1 MPKINPEILR
11 WARETAGLELADA
24 ARGIG
29 MTGAKAAQ
37 HLAEMEAGDRE
48 PSRRQLVEMAK
59 KYRRPLLTFYLSGP
73 PELGPRTHDFR
84 TLPERRRESESLIS
98 ALIRDVK
105 ARQAIVAGALEDA
118 QEGEALPFV
127 GSMSLKDG
135 PIRLAAAMLETIGL
149 SRDEFR
155 GAKNKDE
162 AFRLLRDA
170 TERAGVYVILM
181 GNLGSFHTD
190 IDAEAFRG
198 FAMSDPI
205 APFIVINENDA
216 RAAWPF
222 TLLHELGHV
231 FLGESGISGYRTEV
245 AVERICD
252 RAAAQYLLEDGELA
266 GLPAA
271 ASLDELI
278 EAITV
283 FADDRH
289 LSRKMVAYNLLR
301 SDRIDGAKYRNICE
315 QLDADRAKVAA
326 ARPKS
331 QVNYYVVRGHRVGQG
346 LIRLVNRMV
355 AGGSLSSTMAGRVLG
370 VKPTAVGRMTERA
383 A

>member
-11 WARETAGLELADA
+11 WARETAGLDLAEA

-29 MTGAKAAQ
+29 MTGAKAVKN
-37 HLAEMEAGDRE
+37 LEEMEAGARE
-48 PSRRQLVEMAK
+48 PSRRQVVDMAK
-59 KYRRPLLTFYLSGP
+59 RYRRPLLTFYLSDPPGP
-73 PELGPRTHDFR
+73 GPRTHDFR
-84 TLPERRRESESLIS
+84 TLPEQRKESESLVS

-105 ARQAIVAGALEDA
+105 ARQAIVAGALEEA
-118 QEGEALPFV
+118 QEAEVLPFV

-135 PIRLAAAMLETIGL
+135 PDRLAAAMLETIGVT
-149 SRDEFR
+149 RDDFR
-155 GAKNKDE
+155 SARNKDE

-190 IDAEAFRG
+190 IDAEVFRG
-198 FAMSDPI
+198 FAMSDPV

-222 TLLHELGHV
+222 TLLHELAHV
-231 FLGESGISGYRTEV
+231 FLGESGISGYRADI
-245 AVERICD
+245 AVERVCD
-252 RAAAQYLLEDGELA
+252 RAAASYLLEKGELT
-266 GLPAA
+266 GLPANA
-271 ASLDELI
+271 PIDELVLVI
-278 EAITV
+278 SA
-283 FADDRH
+283 FANARH

-301 SDRIDGAKYRNICE
+301 SELISGAKFRAICE
-315 QLDADRAKVAA
+315 QLDAERAEAAA
-326 ARPKS
+326 ARPKA

-346 LIRLVNRMV
+346 LIRLVSRMV
-355 AGGSLSSTMAGRVLG
+355 AGGSLTSTMAGRVLG
-370 VKPTAVGRMTERA
+370 VKPTAIGRMTERA

>member
-11 WARETAGLELADA
+11 WARETAGLDLAEA

-29 MTGAKAAQ
+29 MTGAKAVGN
-37 HLAEMEAGDRE
+37 LEEMEAGARE
-48 PSRRQLVEMAK
+48 PSRRQIVEMAK
-59 KYRRPLLTFYLSGP
+59 RYRRPLLTFYLSNP
-73 PELGPRTHDFR
+73 PAPGPRTHDFR
-84 TLPERRRESESLIS
+84 TLPEQHKESESLIS
-98 ALIRDVK
+98 ALVRDVK

-118 QEGEALPFV
+118 QEAEPLPFV

-135 PIRLAAAMLETIGL
+135 PDRVAAAMLETLGVT
-149 SRDEFR
+149 RDEFR
-155 GAKNKDE
+155 GARNKDE

-190 IDAEAFRG
+190 IDPEVFRG
-198 FAMSDPI
+198 FAMSDAI

-222 TLLHELGHV
+222 TLLHELAHV
-231 FLGESGISGYRTEV
+231 FLGESGISGYRADI

-252 RAAAQYLLEDGELA
+252 RAAAACLLEKGELA
-266 GLPAA
+266 ALPANA
-271 ASLDELI
+271 PLEELI
-278 EAITV
+278 EAISA
-283 FADDRH
+283 FANARH

-301 SDRIDGAKYRNICE
+301 GDLINAAKYRAICE
-315 QLDADRAKVAA
+315 QLDTERAEAA
-326 ARPKS
+326 AGRPKA

-355 AGGSLSSTMAGRVLG
+355 AGGSLTSTMAGRVLG
-370 VKPTAVGRMTERA
+370 VKPTAIGRMTERA